1 MPSWSDCSCLKRAT
15 RRCIQCAKTFG
26 SVMPLAEG
34 FDGSASACAGVFA
47 AALWPGGRSLWHPAQ
62 SDESGRSPPSCQW
75 QLKQEAWLVG
85 DSFSIP
91 FFNQNASVFRSF
103 KGSSPGGFVTYS
115 SFELPCGSYVL

>member
-1 MPSWSDCSCLKRAT
+1 
-15 RRCIQCAKTFG
+15 
-26 SVMPLAEG
+26 MPLAEG
-34 FDGSASACAGVFA
+34 FVGSASACAGPFG

-91 FFNQNASVFRSF
+91 FFNQNAPIFRAF
-103 KGSSPGGFVTYS
+103 KGSSPRGFVTYS
-115 SFELPCGSYVL
+115 SFESPCGSDFLVHICQPSKIFLVCGPVDSLGETKSAQ